1 MSKRP
6 IKISVRLS
14 QTEAARLNTLASEC
28 SSKKEPL
35 IRNLIMGVE
44 IKPRPTEEQLRLVRE
59 ISGIANNINQI
70 TRLANTV
77 KSVSPAQV
85 EELQRELETIQGAS
99 APGIEQ
105 PVPWW
110 EEWLPWKVAWRML
123 AQESKRDT
131 KSEGQYWCMGKG
143 DSCQNP
149 TSGPLDLYCDSCD
162 PDGDNREG

>member
-1 MSKRP
+1 MLYIPNAQSCWLRVFIYEKRIMTKRP

-85 EELQRELETIQGAS
+85 EELQRLCSKALS
-99 APGIEQ
+99 L
-105 PVPWW
+105 V
-110 EEWLPWKVAWRML
+110 K
-123 AQESKRDT
+123 ESI
-131 KSEGQYWCMGKG
+131 
-143 DSCQNP
+143 
-149 TSGPLDLYCDSCD
+149 
-162 PDGDNREG
+162 